1 MKKSRKISIYV
12 GPNPKIYIWRPDLG
26 IFRFWTQNLG
36 IKSKLKVDLTKIGPA
51 EQLLLRA
58 QGGLINEKME
68 KNFNLGRSKI
78 QNLLRASGP
87 WIFLVLDPKPW
98 I

>member
-1 MKKSRKISIYV
+1 MKNGEKFQFREV
-12 GPNPKIYIWRPDLG
+12 ENPKIYIWPGTLG
-26 IFRFWTQNLG
+26 IFRFWTQNIG
-36 IKSKLKVDLTKIGPA
+36 PNPILKVDLSIFGPA

-58 QGGLINEKME
+58 QGALDNEKME
-68 KNFNLGRSKI
+68 KHFNLGRSKI

-87 WIFLVLDPKPW
+87 WKFSILSPKSW